1 MIGAMLLRIMAE
13 AQQGA
18 DYDML
23 LRVARAA
30 EGLGFDGFFRS
41 DHYLKYGDV
50 DGRPGPSH
58 SWVILAG
65 LARET
70 TRIKL
75 GTLMTAATF
84 QLPGPLA
91 IAVANVD
98 QMSRGRVE
106 LGIGTGWYEPEHQ
119 AYGIPFPALAER
131 FERFQEQLEI
141 ITGLWDTPVGE
152 TFSFEGKHY
161 QLRDSPALPKPYSGR
176 PPIVLGGGGPRRT
189 PALAARFADEFNTMF
204 RSVEETRTVF
214 ERVQAA
220 CAARGRARA
229 LLYSV
234 AQEVCCGRDDREV
247 ARRAAAMIGRDMAHL
262 REKGMTGSPAEIVDK
277 IGRFG
282 ELGCGRIYLRMMDL
296 RDIAHLELLASEVLP
311 HI

>member
-1 MIGAMLLRIMAE
+1 MLLRIMAE

-18 DYDML
+18 DYDTL
-23 LRVARAA
+23 LRLARAA
-30 EGLGFDGFFRS
+30 EELGFDGFFRS
-41 DHYLKYGDV
+41 DHYVKYGDV
-50 DGRPGPSH
+50 DGLPGPTH
-58 SWVILAG
+58 SWVTLAG

-98 QMSRGRVE
+98 QMSGGRVE
-106 LGIGTGWYEPEHQ
+106 LGLGTGWYEPEHR
-119 AYGIPFPALAER
+119 AYGIPFPAMAER
-131 FERFQEQLEI
+131 FDRFEEQLEI
-141 ITGLWDTPVGE
+141 ITGLWLTPVGE

-161 QLRDSPALPKPYSGR
+161 QLHDSPALPKPFSGR
-176 PPIVLGGGGPRRT
+176 PPIIIGGGGPRRT

-204 RSVEETRTVF
+204 RSAEEARTVY

-220 CAARGRARA
+220 CAAQGRTRA
-229 LLYSV
+229 LAYSV

-262 REKGMTGSPAEIVDK
+262 REKGMIGSPAQIVDK

-282 ELGCGRIYLRMMDL
+282 EVGSSRIYLRMMDL
-296 RDIAHLELLASEVLP
+296 HDIAHLELLASEVLP
-311 HI
+311 QI

>member
-1 MIGAMLLRIMAE
+1 MLLRIMAE

-18 DYDML
+18 DYHTL
-23 LRVARAA
+23 LRLARAT
-30 EGLGFDGFFRS
+30 EELGFDGFFRS
-41 DHYLKYGDV
+41 DHYVKYGDV
-50 DGRPGPSH
+50 DGLPGPTH
-58 SWVILAG
+58 SWVTLAG

-98 QMSRGRVE
+98 QMSGGRVV
-106 LGIGTGWYEPEHQ
+106 LGLGTGWYEPEHR
-119 AYGIPFPALAER
+119 AYGIPFPAMAER
-131 FERFQEQLEI
+131 FDRFEEQLEI
-141 ITGLWDTPVGE
+141 ITGLWLTPIGE

-161 QLRDSPALPKPYSGR
+161 QLHDSPALPKPPSGR
-176 PPIVLGGGGPRRT
+176 PPIIIGGGGPRRT

-204 RSVEETRTVF
+204 RSAEETRTVY

-220 CAARGRARA
+220 CAAQGRTRA
-229 LLYSV
+229 LAYSV

-262 REKGMTGSPAEIVDK
+262 RDNGMIGSPAQIVDK

-282 ELGCGRIYLRMMDL
+282 EVGSSRIYLRMMDL
-296 RDIAHLELLASEVLP
+296 HDIAHLELLASEVLP
-311 HI
+311 QI